1 MQSIDLDSDAKVKVT
16 DDTEV
21 RKLRQWRISN
31 YCLHRYAWSQNK
43 KAVLSQRWP
52 RDARYI
58 IK

>member
-31 YCLHRYAWSQNK
+31 YCLHRYACMESKQESCAIAK
-43 KAVLSQRWP
+43 MT
-52 RDARYI
+52 ARCALY
-58 IK
+58 